1 MTVPRPALWL
11 YLVAWLLVLAA
22 GACIGASARG
32 FLASTSLLWAA
43 VALGAAAIVAAVA
56 SVLVRRKG

>member
-1 MTVPRPALWL
+1 VSVPRPALVL

-22 GACIGASARG
+22 AACIGASARG

-43 VALGAAAIVAAVA
+43 VGLGATAILVAVA